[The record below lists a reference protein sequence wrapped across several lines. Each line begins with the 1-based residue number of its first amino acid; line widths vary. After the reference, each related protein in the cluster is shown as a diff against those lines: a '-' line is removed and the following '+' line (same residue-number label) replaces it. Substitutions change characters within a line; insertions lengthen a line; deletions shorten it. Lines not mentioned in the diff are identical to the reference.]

1 METEMSEQITNARPL
16 NERMAIVET
25 QIVNIQE
32 EVKGIKDEIS
42 SLTKAA
48 WGVVFAIAAWA
59 LVQLY
64 FGMQVNYNIQ
74 NQIKSP
80 SISTKLN

>member
-1 METEMSEQITNARPL
+1 MSEAISNARPL

-25 QIVNIQE
+25 QIVNLQE

-48 WGVVFAIAAWA
+48 WGVVLAIAAWA
-59 LVQLY
+59 IIQLY
-64 FGMQVNYNIQ
+64 VGIQ
-74 NQIKSP
+74 PNNTNVQNEIKP
-80 SISTKLN
+80 PAISSKLN

>member
-1 METEMSEQITNARPL
+1 MSEAISNARPL

-25 QIVNIQE
+25 QIVNLQE

-48 WGVVFAIAAWA
+48 WGVVLAIAAWA
-59 LVQLY
+59 VIQLY
-64 FGMQVNYNIQ
+64 VGIQ
-74 NQIKSP
+74 PNNTNVQNEIKP
-80 SISTKLN
+80 PAISSKLN

>member
-1 METEMSEQITNARPL
+1 MSEENINARPL

-25 QIVNIQE
+25 QIDILAAD
-32 EVKGIKDEIS
+32 VKGIKDEIS

-48 WGVVFAIAAWA
+48 WGVMFAIAAWA

-64 FGMQVNYNIQ
+64 VGMQSNIQ
-74 NQIKSP
+74 KDFDSRP
-80 SISTKLN
+80 AVAASSR

>member
-1 METEMSEQITNARPL
+1 MSEENINSRPL

-25 QIVNIQE
+25 QIDILAAD
-32 EVKGIKDEIS
+32 VKGIKDEIS

-48 WGVVFAIAAWA
+48 WGVMFAIAAWA

-64 FGMQVNYNIQ
+64 VGMQSNIQ
-74 NQIKSP
+74 KDFESRP
-80 SISTKLN
+80 AVAASSR